1 MLKSPIR
8 PIAVLVLL
16 ATSGAALAAPVTTVQ
31 SLPQGSALVTVDNA
45 TPTTIISS
53 TPISGLPTGDRLIG
67 FTSSSAGS
75 RVLYGVDAAGQNFV
89 VNGATGVAT
98 PVGAPLGFTG
108 FPAHAGVS
116 LNPVTSQLRIVT
128 DADQNFRV
136 TPGTGAAVSL
146 DTNIAYVPG
155 DSGAGVN
162 PNVGAAAHSNAV
174 RGATSTQLYVIDT
187 NRGVLATL
195 GSATVPAEAGQLNTV
210 GALGVNT
217 GANAGFGIS
226 GSGQN
231 TALLSDKVSGQEAL
245 YSVNLTTGAATLLG
259 VLPAGDF
266 NGLAFT
272 ATPLQQIG
280 LTTNQQ
286 NVGGV
291 LDNFTLVPSAGL
303 ISLFGALDTLPT
315 DAARAQALNQLTPA
329 SFALLP
335 ELLFQTTDSIDQT
348 IRRYQRDVRAG
359 GTDENAGEVRF
370 GADRKLGMF
379 FVGNGRTG
387 FIGKNTAG
395 SNRTTVGSVGGTG
408 GVDFRLTDKILIGG
422 FGGYDATQ
430 ARLDPLSP
438 QSDIHTWYAGGYG
451 SLGVGPI
458 YVDAH
463 ADYSKSTFR
472 MPRIVS
478 FGGFEES
485 NLSHM
490 NSYNWNAGGTIGASV
505 KAMGIE
511 AEPYAGVNY
520 THLRLHDF
528 AETGRY
534 GQPTTTA
541 LTIFERHGIESLQSI
556 AGLRLGLAI
565 PIAGTSTVVR
575 PTLRGEYHHEFDDKN
590 SRTIVATLA
599 DTGVNSAFAF
609 GTTPLSADFAAVGA
623 GFTVSGA
630 SPISLVVDYNGE
642 LAKDRSIHGITGGFR
657 LSF

>member
-1 MLKSPIR
+1 MIKPSLRSML
-8 PIAVLVLL
+8 AFVL
-16 ATSGAALAAPVTTVQ
+16 ATASGVALAAPITTLQ
-31 SLPQGSALVTVDNA
+31 SLQQGSALVTVDSA
-45 TPTTIISS
+45 TPGTVIS
-53 TPISGLPTGDRLIG
+53 TAPISGLPTGDRLIG
-67 FTSSSAGS
+67 LASRTAGS
-75 RVLYGVDAAGQNFV
+75 RALYGIDGNGQNFV
-89 VNGATGVAT
+89 INAATGAAS
-98 PVGAPLGFTG
+98 PIGAPLPLTG

-116 LNPVTSQLRIVT
+116 FNPVTDQLHVVT
-128 DADQNFRV
+128 DADQNIRINPV
-136 TPGTGAAVSL
+136 TGGQIAL
-146 DTNIAYVPG
+146 DTNVAYVPG
-155 DSGAGVN
+155 DSGAGAN
-162 PNVGAAAHSNAV
+162 PNVGAAAFTNN
-174 RGATSTQLYVIDT
+174 RLGAGSTTLYVIDT
-187 NRGVLATL
+187 NRGVLATQGAG
-195 GSATVPAEAGQLNTV
+195 GSPTTGQLATV

-217 GANAGFGIS
+217 GANAGLGIS
-226 GSGQN
+226 NTGQ
-231 TALLSDKVSGQEAL
+231 TAAILTDKVSGQEAV
-245 YSVNLTTGAATLLG
+245 YSVNLATGAATLVG
-259 VLPAGDF
+259 VLPSGDF
-266 NGLAFT
+266 TGLAFT
-272 ATPLQQIG
+272 ATPLQQLG
-280 LTTNQQ
+280 ATLNQQ

-291 LDNFTLVPSAGL
+291 LDRFTGVPSPAL

-315 DAARAQALNQLTPA
+315 DAARAQALNQLTPI

-335 ELLFQTTDSIDQT
+335 ELLFQTTDSVDQT

-359 GTDENAGEVRF
+359 GTDDSAGEVRF
-370 GADRKLGMF
+370 GADRKFGMF
-379 FVGNGRTG
+379 LVGNGRTG
-387 FIGKNTAG
+387 FLGKTTQG
-395 SNRTTVGSVGGTG
+395 SNRTTVGSVGTTG
-408 GVDFRLTDKILIGG
+408 GIDYRLTDKILIGG

-451 SLGVGPI
+451 SLGYGPI

-463 ADYSKSTFR
+463 ADYSKSTLR

-490 NSYNWNAGGTIGASV
+490 NSYNWNAAGTIGASL
-505 KAMGIE
+505 KYMGVE

-534 GQPTTTA
+534 GQA
-541 LTIFERHGIESLQSI
+541 NLSSLTIFERHGIESLQSI

-575 PTLRGEYHHEFDDKN
+575 PTVRGEYHHEFDDKN
-590 SRTIVATLA
+590 SRTITASLA

-609 GTTPLSADFAAVGA
+609 GTTPLSADFAVVGA

-642 LAKDRSIHGITGGFR
+642 LAKDRGIHGITGGFR

>member
-1 MLKSPIR
+1 MPTSPIR
-8 PIAVLVLL
+8 SFLVLAL
-16 ATSGAALAAPVTTVQ
+16 LTASGAALAAPVTTVQ

-75 RVLYGVDAAGQNFV
+75 RILYGVDANGQNFV
-89 VNGATGVAT
+89 INGLSGIAT
-98 PVGAPLGFTG
+98 PVGAPLGFKG

-116 LNPVTSQLRIVT
+116 LNPVTNQLRVVT

-136 TPGTGAAVSL
+136 SPGTGAAVSL
-146 DTNIAYVPG
+146 DTNIAYAPG
-155 DSGAGVN
+155 DKGAGAN
-162 PNVGAAAHSNAV
+162 PNVGAAAHTNAV
-174 RGATSTQLYVIDT
+174 PGATSTQLYVIDT

-245 YSVNLTTGAATLLG
+245 YSVNLTTGTATLIG
-259 VLPAGDF
+259 VLPVGDF

-272 ATPLQQIG
+272 ATPLKQIG

-286 NVGGV
+286 NVGAV
-291 LDNFTLVPSAGL
+291 LDNFAGVPSAGL
-303 ISLFGALDTLPT
+303 VSLFGALDTLPT
-315 DAARAQALNQLTPA
+315 DAARAAALNQLTPT

-348 IRRYQRDVRAG
+348 IRSYQRDVRAG
-359 GTDENAGEVRF
+359 GTDESAGEVRF

-387 FIGKNTAG
+387 FIGKDTAG
-395 SNRTTVGSVGGTG
+395 SNRTSYSSVGGTG
-408 GVDFRLTDKILIGG
+408 GIDYRLTDKILIGG
-422 FGGYDATQ
+422 FGGYDAAQ
-430 ARLDPLSP
+430 ARLDRFSP
-438 QSDIHTWYAGGYG
+438 QSDIHTWYVGGYG
-451 SLGVGPI
+451 SLGYGPVYI
-458 YVDAH
+458 DAH
-463 ADYSKSTFR
+463 GDYSKSEFR
-472 MPRIVS
+472 MPRTIA
-478 FGGFEES
+478 FGGFQES

-490 NSYNWNAGGTIGASV
+490 NSYNWNAGGTIGTSV
-505 KAMGIE
+505 KYMGVE
-511 AEPYAGVNY
+511 AEPYAGLNY

-528 AETGRY
+528 VETGRY

-541 LTIFERHGIESLQSI
+541 LAIFERRGIESLQSI

-590 SRTIVATLA
+590 SRTIVARLA
-599 DTGVNSAFAF
+599 NTGVNSAFAF
-609 GTTPLSADFAAVGA
+609 GTTPLSADFAAIGA

-630 SPISLVVDYNGE
+630 SPISLVIDYNGE
-642 LAKDRSIHGITGGFR
+642 IAKDRGIHGITGGFR